1 MKTTFQLNRA
11 GPMIRTSSS
20 HLDGECA
27 TITPIPLMGKFFKL
41 EGNFPS
47 AAETP

>member
-1 MKTTFQLNRA
+1 
-11 GPMIRTSSS
+11 
-20 HLDGECA
+20 
-27 TITPIPLMGKFFKL
+27 MGKFFKL